1 MVTTSI
7 YRYIGLVHCRIH
19 KSFDGAIK
27 TVTVSRN
34 PDGKYFVSVLVDDG
48 KANPESVAVSKAVGI
63 DVGLTHTNFLKSCY
77 RYSCQNKFPSRQRS
91 NDFFSQFF

>member
-1 MVTTSI
+1 LMVARSI

-27 TVTVSRN
+27 TVTASRN

-48 KANPESVAVSKAVGI
+48 KANPESVAVIAVRSRGEI
-63 DVGLTHTNFLKSCY
+63 WGRVLCLCLPRPMPMPYARESTSCY
-77 RYSCQNKFPSRQRS
+77 
-91 NDFFSQFF
+91 